1 MYVLYEDSGQF
12 KAEKI
17 FSEADA
23 TLQVESASGKRSKI
37 KKNTV
42 VFNFDAPAPIELMSQ
57 AQALAQTLDIDFLWE
72 CAPQEEFDL
81 KDFALDYFGHPP
93 GATEKTALLFAL
105 HAAPAHFHRR
115 GRGRYRP
122 AAPDILQAALA
133 AKEKKRV
140 QAEQQQRWTDEMLAG
155 QLPEAIAAMADR
167 LLTRPDKNTLEY
179 KAFEAALGACGK
191 TPAQLLLDLGAWP
204 HALALHRQRFFSQ
217 YFPRGTGFTGRGF
230 AEDSTAQ
237 VEFEIDPATLPLASV
252 TAYSLDDHTTTEID
266 DALSV
271 TLQGEDLARI
281 GIHIAAP
288 ALGMPR
294 AGGLDELARGRMATV
309 YMPGEKIPMLP
320 DALIQQFSLDAGRAQ
335 PALSLYLTANL
346 KTGEI
351 LATETR
357 LERLAVKENLR
368 LHQLENEATEAAL
381 NDPAQSLNYAD
392 WLRPLWQLTQ
402 HLSAQRDAV
411 RGKPELNNR
420 TEYNIYLDGA
430 ADDPVS
436 RVNMMPR
443 QRNAPLDR
451 IVSEYMIFANSH
463 WGGLLREHG
472 VPGIYR
478 SRQMGRTRMSTHPL
492 PHEAMGVAQ
501 YIWATSPLRRY
512 ADLVNQRQ
520 ILAVVQHGVAAR
532 LAAPFK
538 PKDADLFAL
547 IGAFDAQYAAWND
560 FQHDMERYWSLR
572 WLHQQG
578 ISEVEGEFLREDLV
592 RLCCAPLV
600 VSMAGLPELARGQRI
615 RLSILD
621 TDELALTVQCRYL
634 ETLEP
639 CPS

>member
-1 MYVLYEDSGQF
+1 MYVLYEDSAQF

-17 FSEADA
+17 FSEADT

-42 VFNFDAPAPIELMSQ
+42 VFNFDAPVPNELMSQ
-57 AQALAQTLDIDFLWE
+57 AQVLAQTLDIDFLWE
-72 CAPQEEFDL
+72 CAPQEEFDIA
-81 KDFALDYFGHPP
+81 DFALDYFGHPP
-93 GATEKTALLFAL
+93 SVPEKTALLFAL

-122 AAPDILQAALA
+122 APPDILQAALA

-140 QAEQQQRWTDEMLAG
+140 QAEQQQRWVDEMLAG

-179 KAFEAALGACGK
+179 KAFETALTACGK
-191 TPAQLLLDLGAWP
+191 TPAQLLLELGAWP

-217 YFPRGTGFTGRGF
+217 YFPKGTSVDHD
-230 AEDSTAQ
+230 AAAQ
-237 VEFEIDPATLPLASV
+237 AEFEIDVDTLPLANV
-252 TAYSLDDHTTTEID
+252 IAYSLDDHTTTEID

-271 TLQGEDLARI
+271 TMQGEDLARI

-294 AGGLDELARGRMATV
+294 AGRLDELARTRMATV

-351 LATETR
+351 LATETC

-368 LHQLENEATEAAL
+368 LHQLENAASEAAL
-381 NDPAQSLNYAD
+381 NDPDQSLGEIAGYAH
-392 WLRPLWQLTQ
+392 WLRPLWQLTR
-402 HLSAQRDAV
+402 HLTAQRDAV
-411 RGKPELNNR
+411 RGRPEVNNR

-430 ADDPVS
+430 ASNPDSTV
-436 RVNMMPR
+436 RMVPR

-451 IVSEYMIFANSH
+451 IVSECMIFANSH

-520 ILAVVQHGVAAR
+520 ILTVVQHGVAAK
-532 LAAPFK
+532 LVAPFK

-560 FQHDMERYWSLR
+560 FQNDMERYWSLR
-572 WLHQQG
+572 WLRQQG
-578 ISEVEGEFLREDLV
+578 ITETTGEFVRDDLV

-600 VSMAGLPELARGQRI
+600 VGMAGLPELTRGQRI
-615 RLSILD
+615 RLGILD
-621 TDELALTVQCRYL
+621 TDELALTLQCRYL